1 MKKTILSLLLTLAA
15 FIVAPAQETSAHL
28 KFKGVPIDGTLAEFV
43 SNMKKVGFTHIV
55 TLDENAL
62 LTGDF
67 AGFKECTI
75 VVYST
80 PQPQEKVHTVA
91 VIFPGHDDWPSLQ
104 RDYETLKSML
114 SEKYGGPAECV
125 ETFHRDSYTP
135 RSNSDKL
142 YELKMNE
149 CTWVSTYTLPE
160 GDIYLSIASNDLLST
175 FVILGY
181 IDWKNTEAVKDKAMD
196 DI

>member
-15 FIVAPAQETSAHL
+15 FIVAPAQENSAHL
-28 KFKGVPIDGTLAEFV
+28 KFKGVPIDGTLNEFI
-43 SNMKKVGFTHIV
+43 SNMEKVGFAYIGILGKTAI
-55 TLDENAL
+55 

-67 AGFKECTI
+67 AGFKGCT
-75 VVYST
+75 VTVST
-80 PQPQEKVHTVA
+80 LQTQDKVNAITVKL
-91 VIFPGHDDWPSLQ
+91 PERDDWQSLES
-104 RDYETLKSML
+104 DYETLKSML

-142 YELKMNE
+142 YELKINE